1 MKQIMISINPKHVLN
16 ILKGKK
22 TIEIRKTKP
31 REYLDY
37 LIDKELK
44 CPIDVYI
51 YCTKGK
57 PYVARTSA
65 GYTTTNDPDCVKTN
79 EVLNGKVVA
88 KFTLNKIDDYVNG
101 RKWSWKSGAPMWGAC
116 NDYEAILKPSCLTED
131 ELYDYREDLS
141 FYAWHIDNLAVFD
154 EPREL
159 KSFLV
164 YDHSVSGI
172 GVLGQRK
179 TFQILKPLTRAPQSW
194 CYIEE
199 GD

>member
-1 MKQIMISINPKHVLN
+1 MISINPKHVLN

-22 TIEIRKTKP
+22 TIEIRKTIP

-44 CPIDVYI
+44 YPIDVYI

-57 PYVARTSA
+57 PYIARTRA
-65 GYTTTNDPDCVKTN
+65 GYITTNKPDCAS

-88 KFTLNKIDDYVNG
+88 KFTLNKIDDYING
-101 RKWSWKSGAPMWGAC
+101 KKWSWKNGAPMWGAD
-116 NDYEAILKPSCLTED
+116 NSYEAILQPSCLTED
-131 ELYDYREDLS
+131 ELYDYCDDLS
-141 FYAWHIDNLAVFD
+141 FSAWHIENLAVFD

-164 YDHSVSGI
+164 YSHSVSGI
-172 GVLGQRK
+172 GVSGQRK

-194 CYIEE
+194 CYVEE